1 MATPPLRVLVVD
13 DSAYNRKNIADILA
27 GSEEIEVVG
36 KAADGEEA
44 LRLATQLKPQAITLD
59 LEMPRMD
66 GFTFLRILMSRQPT
80 PVIVVS
86 SYAQKDNVFKAL
98 ELGAIDFVAKPDR
111 QFSPDALR
119 AEILEKVLLVRSLRA
134 VTAPGARAPLRS
146 EPLVPT
152 GAAAPAAG
160 ARSSSVELPGARHV
174 QAAPRHL
181 VAIASSTGGPTAL
194 LELFAKLPDRF
205 PGAMLVAQHMPDKF
219 TRTFAER
226 LDRKGPVRTSEAQD
240 GDPVSLRR
248 GYVCPGKMCMELV
261 QGPGV
266 PAGSLADLR
275 VKVVQP
281 QPSDRY
287 VPSADRLL
295 KSVAQVGASR
305 ALGIIL
311 TGMGDDG
318 VNGARAIRAAGGT
331 VIAESE
337 ASAVVYGMPGAAV
350 RAGVVNESLSLPEI
364 VEFLSLLG

>member
-1 MATPPLRVLVVD
+1 M
-13 DSAYNRKNIADILA
+13 
-27 GSEEIEVVG
+27 
-36 KAADGEEA
+36 
-44 LRLATQLKPQAITLD
+44 
-59 LEMPRMD
+59 
-66 GFTFLRILMSRQPT
+66 
-80 PVIVVS
+80 
-86 SYAQKDNVFKAL
+86 
-98 ELGAIDFVAKPDR
+98 
-111 QFSPDALR
+111 
-119 AEILEKVLLVRSLRA
+119 
-134 VTAPGARAPLRS
+134 
-146 EPLVPT
+146 
-152 GAAAPAAG
+152 
-160 ARSSSVELPGARHV
+160 

-194 LELFAKLPDRF
+194 LELFTKLPERF
-205 PGAMLVAQHMPDKF
+205 AGAMLVAQHMPDKF

-261 QGPGV
+261 QGPGAA
-266 PAGSLADLR
+266 PGSLADLR
-275 VKVVQP
+275 VKVAPP
-281 QPSDRY
+281 QPADRY

-295 KSVAQVGASR
+295 KSVAQVAASR
-305 ALGIIL
+305 AVGIIL